1 MKRLIILAGDIAILY
16 LSLYLTLLVRY
27 REPVTADL
35 WNIHVVPFSLVFLV
49 WITVFFINNLYN
61 LQTARNS
68 ISFSNTLVKSHV
80 INAGIALA
88 FFYLTPGDLID
99 IRPKTNLLL
108 QVVLSG
114 ALLVGWR
121 QLFNRTVSS
130 ETWAEPVLIVGC
142 NEKTLQLAEEITQHP
157 QFGFRV
163 RCVLPLPGDAPHTAQ
178 FEEKIK
184 RAVPSIAFASGSLED
199 IVTQHRIRT
208 IITTFKPHEYPSFT
222 SQLLSAMRRHVTI
235 FSFSTFYE
243 RITGK
248 IPVTNIDQQWFLENL
263 ADQNKRAYEIV
274 KRTADIAAASILLV
288 LSIPFVPLIWAAI
301 KIDDP
306 GSSFFMQHRTGK
318 GGKTFL
324 AIKFRTM
331 RKDAE
336 RHGPQWAQPND
347 PRVTRVGRFLRK
359 TRIDEI
365 PQLINVLKGEMSFV
379 GPRPERP
386 EFVAELKKTIPFYDE
401 RHMVTPGLTGWA
413 QINFP
418 YGASQKDALEK
429 LQYDLY
435 YIKNRSL
442 ALDVSIMLKTVRI
455 ILSGAGQ

>member
-1 MKRLIILAGDIAILY
+1 MKRAIILAGDIAILY
-16 LSLYLTLLVRY
+16 FSLYLTLLLRY
-27 REPVTADL
+27 REPVTAEL
-35 WNIHVVPFSLVFLV
+35 WNIHAAPFSLVFFV
-49 WITVFFINNLYN
+49 WVIVFFINNLYN

-68 ISFSNTLVKSHV
+68 ISFSGTLLKSHA

-108 QVVLSG
+108 QLALSG
-114 ALLVGWR
+114 TLLFGWR
-121 QLFNRTVSS
+121 QFFNRIVSS

-142 NEKTLQLAEEITQHP
+142 NQKTLQITEEITRHP

-163 RCVLPLPGDAPHTAQ
+163 RCVLLFPEGDTQ
-178 FEEKIK
+178 TEQYKEKIK
-184 RAVPSIAFASGSLED
+184 NVAPSAAFALGSLED
-199 IVTQHRIRT
+199 VVERHDIKTV
-208 IITTFKPHEYPSFT
+208 ITTFKPHEHPSFT
-222 SQLLSAMRRHVTI
+222 SQLLSVMRRRVAI
-235 FSFSTFYE
+235 FSFSSFYE

-274 KRTADIAAASILLV
+274 KRAADIAAASALLV
-288 LSIPFVPLIWAAI
+288 ASIPFVPIIWAAI

-336 RHGPQWAQPND
+336 QHGPQWAQPND
-347 PRVTRVGRFLRK
+347 PRVTRVGKFLRK

-386 EFVAELKKTIPFYDE
+386 EFVSELKKAIPFYDE

-418 YGASQKDALEK
+418 YGASQRDALKK

-442 ALDVSIMLKTVRI
+442 ALDMSIMLKTVRI